1 MEFIVGPIEFLKL
14 YKTLLLVVEESITK
28 HKLFAALLFVAKTKG
43 YIFEQ
48 LEHTMNDIWL

>member
-14 YKTLLLVVEESITK
+14 YKTLLLVVEETITK

-43 YIFEQ
+43 YIFE
-48 LEHTMNDIWL
+48 